1 MGWFRR
7 RKEPRET
14 REAPRDQ
21 RDADIPPPLMAMLDS
36 VQGMDRKPPVT
47 LVLMGVMY
55 LLHVQVARTPAMLLP
70 FALCPGKVVAR
81 KEIGAVFVAPLIH
94 SEEMY
99 LYQSMLSL
107 MWKGYKLEGRLGS
120 VGFCVLLVY
129 LIALTQ
135 ALIVFGAHL
144 ISWSAT
150 RECFTGFSG
159 VLTAMKV
166 VLNVNSPT
174 FTKLY
179 SFKVPTKYAAWLELF
194 ITYLLVPKLP
204 LLAQAAG
211 LMAGYIYVITP
222 NADALVEHAAH
233 CVQQPLIRIGLVRR
247 PFQWWQLWPKFVDSM
262 RRRRQRRA
270 ARTE

>member
-7 RKEPRET
+7 RKESNET
-14 REAPRDQ
+14 RDDQ
-21 RDADIPPPLMAMLDS
+21 SNVDIPPPLMAMLDS

-47 LVLMGVMY
+47 LVLMGLMY
-55 LLHVQVARTPAMLLP
+55 LLHVQVARTPSMLLP
-70 FALCPGKVVAR
+70 FALCPEKVVTR
-81 KEIGAVFVAPLIH
+81 KQIGAVFVAPFIH

-120 VGFCVLLVY
+120 VGFCVLLFY
-129 LIALTQ
+129 LIVLTQ
-135 ALIVFGAHL
+135 VLIVFGAHL
-144 ISWSAT
+144 ISWSAM

-166 VLNVNSPT
+166 ILNVNSPT

-211 LMAGYIYVITP
+211 LIAGTCIPQHRHDGMSYFCIFTRQGI
-222 NADALVEHAAH
+222 
-233 CVQQPLIRIGLVRR
+233 
-247 PFQWWQLWPKFVDSM
+247 SM
-262 RRRRQRRA
+262 LLYQTQMYLLGMQR
-270 ARTE
+270 TTFNIS